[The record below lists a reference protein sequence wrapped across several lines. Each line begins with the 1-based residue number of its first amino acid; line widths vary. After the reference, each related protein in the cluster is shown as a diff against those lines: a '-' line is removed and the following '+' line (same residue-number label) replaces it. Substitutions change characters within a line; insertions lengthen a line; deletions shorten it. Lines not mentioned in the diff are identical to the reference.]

1 MDEDYIY
8 NIISEYDEDY
18 QKEIGM
24 NKLDDE
30 DIRNIIFNILDNK
43 EVNRII
49 HEEIEEY
56 CNIKNN

>member
-56 CNIKNN
+56 CNFKNN

>member
-8 NIISEYDEDY
+8 NIISYYDEDY
-18 QKEIGM
+18 AKKIGLD
-24 NKLDDE
+24 KLDDE

-43 EVNRII
+43 EIDRII

-56 CNIKNN
+56 ANFKNN

>member
-43 EVNRII
+43 EINRII

-56 CNIKNN
+56 CNFKNN